1 MSVKSCPNSPINLI
15 LRSAANSLK
24 NSNTPLGAYFRKIQA
39 KKGYLHAIVA
49 TANKLARI
57 IYTMVK
63 NKSEFDDT
71 KGYNEKE
78 ILEKRLA
85 KAKRTVEV
93 LQKQLNVA

>member
-1 MSVKSCPNSPINLI
+1 
-15 LRSAANSLK
+15 
-24 NSNTPLGAYFRKIQA
+24 
-39 KKGYLHAIVA
+39 
-49 TANKLARI
+49 
-57 IYTMVK
+57 MVK

-93 LQKQLNVA
+93 LQKQLNVAWKSDSFDLNKIEL